1 MKRWLVGILLAALAG
16 VLLVVVIDSNHDPIE
31 KWEALGAKVKRNE
44 QGEVV
49 AVYLRQKR
57 RTATMYFLTPS
68 WKSDG
73 NWGLAPPTSS
83 LMRNWYT

>member
-44 QGEVV
+44 RGEVV
-49 AVYLRQKR
+49 AVYLRPKTAHGDDVFSNAVMDIR
-57 RTATMYFLTPS
+57 RE
-68 WKSDG
+68 
-73 NWGLAPPTSS
+73 
-83 LMRNWYT
+83 